1 MVRSLLLQV
10 LFLLSAGTVVVAN
23 AQQVDCTIQVN
34 YEAVATTH
42 KDLLQDFERDIRDY
56 INNYKWGNEDLDEKI
71 RCTMTVFIKSAIGD
85 NKYSAQVFIGSQR
98 PIFGSDKNSAV
109 VRLFDETWEFTYIRS
124 RPMNHNLFQFDD
136 LTSFLDY
143 YMELVIGFDF
153 DTYEAAGG
161 TPYFRIASDL
171 ANLGRSGGATG
182 WDVKAGS
189 FSRMQLADE
198 ILSPKY
204 DPVRR
209 ASWAYHFTGLDS
221 LKADP
226 ARAWAN
232 MLHALETIGKVRKQ
246 VDPRNLYIKA
256 FFEAKYMEIAESFQN
271 YPDRRVYD
279 RLTIIDPA
287 HSSTYDEAK
296 TGVK

>member
-1 MVRSLLLQV
+1 
-10 LFLLSAGTVVVAN
+10 
-23 AQQVDCTIQVN
+23 VDCTIQVN

-56 INNYKWGNEDLDEKI
+56 INNYKWGSEDLDEKI
-71 RCTMTVFIKSAIGD
+71 RCTMTVFIKNAIGD

-98 PIFGSDKNSAV
+98 PLFGSDKNSAV

-136 LTSFLDY
+136 LTSFIDF
-143 YMELVIGFDF
+143 YMELIIGHDF
-153 DTYEAAGG
+153 DTYEPAGG
-161 TPYFRIASDL
+161 TPYFRTASDI
-171 ANLGRSGGATG
+171 ANLARSSGATG

-189 FSRMQLADE
+189 FSRLQLVDE
-198 ILSPKY
+198 ILNPKY

-209 ASWAYHFTGLDS
+209 ASYAYHFTGLDS
-221 LKADP
+221 LQADSSR
-226 ARAWAN
+226 ARAN
-232 MLHALETIGKVRKQ
+232 ILRALETIGKVRKQ

-256 FFEAKYMEIAESFQN
+256 FFEAKYMEIAETFQT
-271 YPDRRVYD
+271 YPDRSVYD

-287 HSSTYDEAK
+287 HSSAYDEAK
-296 TGVK
+296 ARPR